1 VRGVTEGY
9 WRALLRDAS
18 QLRAAG
24 RIPEAIAAY
33 RDALGANPDLPDSW
47 FNLGWLQRQVRA
59 FESALDSYQRALDLG
74 IAKPEEVHVNR
85 AAILSECLHR
95 PRDAQ
100 RELRAA
106 LGKNPDYTPAL
117 VNLGNLHEDLGEAE
131 EARAAYRRALQ
142 IDPGATLPL
151 ARLAACSLSSELDS
165 ELAARLRARIDEPS
179 ATNTQRA
186 GLGFALAAMLD
197 AAGEYDQAFAAV
209 AAANDASRAAAGSK
223 GVYDRA
229 NQEQFVDRLIATF
242 DRPPSDAEAGP
253 SPVFICGMYR
263 SGSTLVEQILAGHS
277 GVVAGGE
284 LDLVPALVASVAG
297 YPEPFAS
304 ADAAVFARAREFYL
318 AGLPEAPGARIVTDK
333 RPDNF
338 LHLGLIKSM
347 FPAAKIIHTA
357 RNPLDNLL
365 SLYFLHLDASSSYAL
380 DLADAAHWYGQY
392 QRLMRHWAGL
402 YGDDMLEV
410 DYDALVRDPEPAVK
424 EITRFLGLE
433 WEDSLLDFART
444 DRAVKTASVWQV
456 REPLYTRSSGRWRNY
471 ETHLQ
476 PLRSAL
482 AEAGIATDE

>member
-1 VRGVTEGY
+1 
-9 WRALLRDAS
+9 LLRDAS

-410 DYDALVRDPEPAVK
+410 DYDALVRDPEPVVK

>member
-1 VRGVTEGY
+1 MTQGN
-9 WRALLRDAS
+9 WQALLRDAS

-33 RDALGANPDLPDSW
+33 RDALSVNPDLPDSW
-47 FNLGWLQRQVRA
+47 FNLAWLQRQVRA
-59 FESALDSYQRALDLG
+59 FGSALESYQRALDLG

-95 PRDAQ
+95 PRDAKD
-100 RELRAA
+100 ELRAA
-106 LGKNPDYTPAL
+106 LEKNPNYTPAL

-131 EARAAYRRALQ
+131 DARAAYRRALE

-151 ARLAACSLSSELDS
+151 ARLATCSLSSELDS
-165 ELAARLRARIDEPS
+165 ELAARLRARIDEPT

-197 AAGEYDQAFAAV
+197 AAGEYDQAFATV
-209 AAANDASRAAAGSK
+209 TAANDASRAAAGSR

-229 NQEQFVDRLIATF
+229 KQEQFVDRLIAVF
-242 DRPPSDAEAGP
+242 DRPASDAETGP

-284 LDLVPALVASVAG
+284 LDLVPALVATVAG
-297 YPEPFAS
+297 YPEPFAN
-304 ADAAVFARAREFYL
+304 ADAAVFARARAFYL
-318 AGLPEAPGARIVTDK
+318 AGLPEPPGAKLVTDK

-347 FPAAKIIHTA
+347 FPASKIIHTV

-365 SLYFLHLDASSSYAL
+365 SLYFLHLDASSAYAL
-380 DLADAAHWYGQY
+380 DLADAAHWYAQY
-392 QRLMRHWAGL
+392 RRLMRHWAEL

-410 DYDALVRDPEPAVK
+410 DYDALVRDPEPVVK
-424 EITRFLGLE
+424 NITRFLGLE
-433 WEDSLLDFART
+433 WEESLLDFART

-471 ETHLQ
+471 EGHLE

>member
-1 VRGVTEGY
+1 
-9 WRALLRDAS
+9 LLRDAS

-318 AGLPEAPGARIVTDK
+318 AGLPEAPGAKLVTDK

-433 WEDSLLDFART
+433 WKDSLLDFART

>member
-1 VRGVTEGY
+1 
-9 WRALLRDAS
+9 LLRDAS

-33 RDALGANPDLPDSW
+33 RDALSANPDLPDSW

-318 AGLPEAPGARIVTDK
+318 AGLPEAPGAKLVTDK